1 MNAVRVSQIGPWK
14 IAAFTDDTPTRYSQN
29 FHCLWPKGA
38 WTTKTIAALLNG
50 PVAAAFVATRETSK
64 HITRTVLE
72 RVPIPHLQPDQ
83 VAAIERLVDAY
94 LAVRAN
100 TAAPDLP
107 LWSAGNGEPA
117 AKRILLQI
125 DAEILK
131 AYKLP
136 PRLERLLLDYFRR
149 AKRPVPFQFGDY
161 FPGDFTATIPLWQYI
176 SSDFAKCTG
185 QYLLNNLP
193 KITDPA
199 LVEMLEK
206 AGQ

>member
-29 FHCLWPKGA
+29 FHCLWPRGV

-50 PVAAAFVATRETSK
+50 PVAAAFVASRETSK
-64 HITRTVLE
+64 HITKTVLE

-100 TAAPDLP
+100 TITPDLP
-107 LWSAGNGEPA
+107 LWSSGTEEPA
-117 AKRILLQI
+117 AKRILLQL

-131 AYKLP
+131 AYKLS
-136 PRLERLLLDYFRR
+136 PRLERLLLDYFRG
-149 AKRPVPFQFGDY
+149 AKRPVPFEFGDY
-161 FPGDFTATIPLWQYI
+161 FPTDFTATIPLWQYI
-176 SSDFAKCTG
+176 SADFAKCTG
-185 QYLLNNLP
+185 QNLLDSLP

-199 LVEMLEK
+199 LVEMLEN